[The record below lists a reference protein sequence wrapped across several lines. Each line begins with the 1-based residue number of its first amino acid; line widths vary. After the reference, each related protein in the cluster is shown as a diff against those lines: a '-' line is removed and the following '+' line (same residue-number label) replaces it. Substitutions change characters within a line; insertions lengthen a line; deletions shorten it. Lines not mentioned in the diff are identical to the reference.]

1 MNLLASIRESLRSL
15 RANRMRSGLTMLGIF
30 IGIGAVIA
38 MSSVGFGVQK
48 SMTSEFES
56 VGSDK
61 LQIFPGSP
69 SPNARNQ
76 KPLTTSDVEALRRLP
91 FVSAVSSTLQL
102 GNATVSL
109 EDISSVTSVF
119 GIDSGYLETQG
130 ASLAAGRGFSENESA
145 NGAFA
150 AVIGSDI
157 RKRFFSDETQPAIGR
172 SIRIN
177 NQSYIVVGV
186 LNPKSGGGMGGS
198 LNRTV
203 LVPMR
208 TMENR
213 LLPTQRGK
221 RQSIEVKV
229 RTDMISITV
238 AEQKIKEV
246 LREQHGI
253 EANGSDDFMVM
264 NIGSYLET
272 FNQIFTVFVLFM
284 SAVSGISLV
293 VGGIGIMNIMLVTVT
308 ERTKEIGLRKAIGAN
323 SGNIR
328 VQFLIESAVL
338 SLIGGVL
345 GILFGI
351 ALSFLIGFISSSMGY
366 SISPVINPMM
376 ILGACGFSILI
387 GIFFGVYPAGR
398 AAALQPVIALR
409 TE

>member
-48 SMTSEFES
+48 SMTSEFEAL
-56 VGSDK
+56 GSDK
-61 LQIFPGSP
+61 LEIFSGSVTQ
-69 SPNARNQ
+69 NVRNQ
-76 KPLTTSDVEALRRLP
+76 KQLSASDVEAIRKVP
-91 FVSAVSSTLQL
+91 FVAAVSSTLQL
-102 GNATVSL
+102 GNATVSR
-109 EDISSVTSVF
+109 EDISSASPVTGV
-119 GIDSGYLETQG
+119 DAGYFETQG
-130 ASLAAGRGFSENESA
+130 ASFAAGRGFSEKESDS
-145 NGAFA
+145 GAFV

-157 RKRFFSDETQPAIGR
+157 RKRFFSDETEAAIGR

-177 NQSYIVVGV
+177 NQVYTVVGV
-186 LNPKSGGGMGGS
+186 LNPKNSGMGGS
-198 LNRTV
+198 LNRAV
-203 LVPMR
+203 LVPMG

-213 LLPTQRGK
+213 LLPAQRGK
-221 RQSIEVKV
+221 RQTIGVKV
-229 RTDMISITV
+229 RTNLISITA
-238 AEQKIKEV
+238 AEKEIKDV
-246 LREQHGI
+246 LRKQHEI
-253 EANGSDDFMVM
+253 EANGADDFSIM
-264 NIGSYLET
+264 NIGTYLET
-272 FNQIFTVFVLFM
+272 FNQVFTVFVLFM

-328 VQFLIESAVL
+328 MQFLIESAVL
-338 SLIGGVL
+338 SLVGGIL

-351 ALSFLIGFISSSMGY
+351 ALAYLIGFIASSMGY
-366 SISPVINPMM
+366 PIDPVINPMM
-376 ILGACGFSILI
+376 ILSACGFSIMI